1 MSKQIIFNEDA
12 RKALKRGVDKVA
24 NAVKITLGSKGR
36 NVVIANKYGHPIITK
51 DGVTVARE
59 IELEDKFENIGA
71 SIIKEVA
78 SKTNEMAGDSTTTAT
93 ILAQA
98 IITEGLK
105 LVSAGISPLEI
116 RSGIEKRVK
125 EIVISLKELSKPIAT
140 REEIEQIA
148 SISAND
154 EEIGKII
161 AEAMDIVGKDGI
173 ITIEEGQ
180 SFGIEK
186 EIVEGIEFDN
196 GYFSPYMVTNQETMK
211 AEIEDPYILITD
223 KRISS
228 IKDILPIVEKVIN
241 SGKKELVIIADNID
255 GEALATFVINKL
267 KGIFNV
273 LGVKAPLFGDRRKTI
288 LDDIAVLTGGK
299 VISDE
304 LGIKLENVE
313 LTDLGQARKVISMKG
328 KTTIIDGKGDKDI
341 IKERIDAVRKMKE
354 TAETDFD
361 KERIQERLAKLSG
374 GVAII
379 KVGAPTES
387 EMKEKKY
394 RIEDAL
400 NATKS
405 AVEEGVVPGGGLA
418 LAIACYGKDLKGIEE
433 NNKDL
438 SFGERIINR
447 AILEPIK
454 QIANNAGVDGSVILQ
469 RVIDANQEE
478 RVMGYDATND
488 KIVDM
493 VESGIIDPTKSL
505 RCALENASS
514 GAMMLLTTEVVIA
527 ELPEKSNNDNQVPQ
541 M

>member
-273 LGVKAPLFGDRRKTI
+273 LGVKAPLFGDR
-288 LDDIAVLTGGK
+288 
-299 VISDE
+299 
-304 LGIKLENVE
+304 
-313 LTDLGQARKVISMKG
+313 
-328 KTTIIDGKGDKDI
+328 
-341 IKERIDAVRKMKE
+341 
-354 TAETDFD
+354 
-361 KERIQERLAKLSG
+361 
-374 GVAII
+374 
-379 KVGAPTES
+379 
-387 EMKEKKY
+387 
-394 RIEDAL
+394 
-400 NATKS
+400 
-405 AVEEGVVPGGGLA
+405 
-418 LAIACYGKDLKGIEE
+418 
-433 NNKDL
+433 
-438 SFGERIINR
+438 
-447 AILEPIK
+447 
-454 QIANNAGVDGSVILQ
+454 
-469 RVIDANQEE
+469 
-478 RVMGYDATND
+478 
-488 KIVDM
+488 
-493 VESGIIDPTKSL
+493 
-505 RCALENASS
+505 
-514 GAMMLLTTEVVIA
+514 
-527 ELPEKSNNDNQVPQ
+527 
-541 M
+541 

>member
-1 MSKQIIFNEDA
+1 MPKQIIFNEEA
-12 RKALKRGVDKVA
+12 RKALKRGADKVA

-59 IELEDKFENIGA
+59 IDLEDKFENIGA

-105 LVSAGISPLEI
+105 LVSAGISPIEI
-116 RSGIEKRVK
+116 RGGIEKRVK
-125 EIVISLKELSKPIAT
+125 EIAASLKELSKPIST

-228 IKDILPIVEKVIN
+228 IKDVLPIIEKVIN

-267 KGIFNV
+267 KGMFNV

-328 KTTIIDGKGDKDI
+328 KTTIIDGKGDKEV
-341 IKERIDAVRKMKE
+341 IKERIDSVRKMKE

-418 LAIACYGKDLKGIEE
+418 LAVACYGKNLKGIEE

-469 RVIDANQEE
+469 RVIDANQKEK
-478 RVMGYDATND
+478 VMGYDATND
-488 KIVDM
+488 KIVNM
-493 VESGIIDPTKSL
+493 IESGIIDPTKSL

-527 ELPEKSNNDNQVPQ
+527 ELPEKDNNGSQVPQ